1 MKRFLFYVVL
11 TLFTL
16 AILVP
21 FFLTLLTAFKTQPE
35 LAKGVF
41 KLPENFSFANFVQA
55 WNQGHFNYYFRNSVI
70 VIVPVV
76 LLATFFSILS
86 AYALAQLPLPGRSVV
101 FALFLLGLI
110 VPLEGLIIPLYYALR
125 SVALLD
131 TYWALILPQVA
142 LSIPFGS
149 YLLWASFKAAPQSL
163 VDAAVL
169 DGASRNAILWRVLVP
184 LTRPTINVLL
194 VFFFI
199 WNWNEFLMPLI
210 LISKD
215 ELRTLPI
222 GLAFF
227 QGRYTVNIPLLAAGA
242 TMVSVPLIVVY
253 LIFQRQFIRGLI
265 SGIE

>member
-1 MKRFLFYVVL
+1 MKRFLLYAVL
-11 TLFTL
+11 ILFTL
-16 AILVP
+16 TILVP

-41 KLPENFSFANFVQA
+41 TLPERLNWQNFTDA
-55 WNQGHFNYYFRNSVI
+55 WTQGHFNIYFVNSLI
-70 VIVPVV
+70 VIIPVV
-76 LLATFFSILS
+76 ILATLFSILS
-86 AYALAQLPLPGRSVV
+86 AYALAHLPLPGRSIV

-110 VPLEGLIIPLYYALR
+110 VPLEGLIIPLYYTLR
-125 SVALLD
+125 SLKLLD
-131 TYWALILPQVA
+131 TYWALILPDVA

-149 YLLWASFKAAPQSL
+149 YLLWASFKGAPQSL

-169 DGASRNAILWRVLVP
+169 DGASRSAILWRVLVP
-184 LTRPTINVLL
+184 LSRPTINVLI

-199 WNWNEFLMPLI
+199 WNWNDFLLPLI

-215 ELRTLPI
+215 ELRTLPV

-242 TMVSVPLIVVY
+242 TIVSTPLIIIY
-253 LIFQRQFIRGLI
+253 LIFQRQFIRGLTT
-265 SGIE
+265 GIE